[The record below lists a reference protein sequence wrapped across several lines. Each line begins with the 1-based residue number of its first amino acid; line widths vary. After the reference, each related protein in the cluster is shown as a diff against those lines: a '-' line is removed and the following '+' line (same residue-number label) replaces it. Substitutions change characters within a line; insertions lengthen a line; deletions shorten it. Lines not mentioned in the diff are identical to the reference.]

1 MIDKIYDR
9 LAASHSE
16 YGNSPLK
23 NDSLPETAYS
33 AFSHRLRICAPSYSD
48 TDQAPLSITPPARMP
63 AMIRRS
69 LVSLIAAVSLV
80 TIVPQAQAE
89 VLGAMGRYLGV
100 GWGDGFHS
108 RAACPPRRHS
118 GFNPYGPYYPGT
130 LPWWTVPQEAEPLP
144 HPAAQTPTTSRA
156 TPPAGPSLFRQ
167 AGEGS
172 SGEPTPAT
180 INR

>member
-1 MIDKIYDR
+1 MKCR
-9 LAASHSE
+9 L
-16 YGNSPLK
+16 L
-23 NDSLPETAYS
+23 LP
-33 AFSHRLRICAPSYSD
+33 
-48 TDQAPLSITPPARMP
+48 
-63 AMIRRS
+63 
-69 LVSLIAAVSLV
+69 LIAAVSLV
-80 TIVPQAQAE
+80 TIVPSVQAE
-89 VLGAMGRYLGV
+89 VHGAIGRYLGV